1 MLPGAP
7 AGTFFWQWQGEH
19 LLSPT
24 RQPDVPAVTGL
35 IFHLARCGSTL
46 LARLLAE
53 DPNTLVLN
61 EPDVLN
67 TLLLAGMASDFVD
80 PVPFADAVHQIAAH
94 SAPHAK
100 RVVIKTTSW
109 NSVQCDLLRASFPAA
124 QALFLTRD
132 PADVLAS
139 LLSQPLS
146 MSKMVWSSD
155 LEQAQQHTF
164 LLKKLVA
171 A

>member
-1 MLPGAP
+1 MFTPAGYSGASHADSVGALCLYDAMFYEQRGGHIRVLPGAP

-80 PVPFADAVHQIAAH
+80 PRSEEH
-94 SAPHAK
+94 
-100 RVVIKTTSW
+100 TSEL
-109 NSVQCDLLRASFPAA
+109 Q
-124 QALFLTRD
+124 
-132 PADVLAS
+132 
-139 LLSQPLS
+139 SQR
-146 MSKMVWSSD
+146 
-155 LEQAQQHTF
+155 
-164 LLKKLVA
+164 
-171 A
+171 